1 MNAHFR
7 GHVTV
12 PRLVTVGCAAAM
24 LAAPVAAQ
32 QRIEPPSQA
41 QETAL
46 KNNVRTFEMAL
57 KTAVETAGMRL
68 VQWASQ
74 TAPVPMAFAQDPSV
88 RSVPLLDNSLVFHVE
103 VAEIIP
109 TSLVLW
115 SRYREMPPGA
125 RAGAA
130 RVGNAPP
137 GMAPPDAAGPGKA
150 PTGDIASLAV
160 TPDAYY
166 TELVRGSLIDTM
178 LDSSGVLPL
187 RAGQTLTVAC
197 IPVDVA
203 VTNPVNRNP
212 SRQLI
217 LTIKGEDV
225 IALRDGKLSREEA
238 KQRIIER
245 RF

>member
-7 GHVTV
+7 AHVTV
-12 PRLVTVGCAAAM
+12 PRLVTAGCAAVM

-32 QRIEPPSQA
+32 QMVEPAST

-115 SRYREMPPGA
+115 SRYQQMPPGA

-130 RVGNAPP
+130 RVANTPP
-137 GMAPPDAAGPGKA
+137 GMAPPEAAGPGKA
-150 PTGDIASLAV
+150 PTGDIASLNM

-166 TELVRGSLIDTM
+166 TTLVRNSLIDTM

-187 RAGQTLTVAC
+187 KAGQTLTVAC